1 MDHLSPS
8 SPDMSNGNVQSPIGY
23 SMQLQTNMGLDSH
36 DYPLPLH
43 TVPNVNGMGNGTSR
57 RIAQPMNHGMA
68 APRSIPTSVDWEVYA
83 DQWNGTSRQSVPVN
97 GMPQDRYDSK
107 FSFIM
112 EDGFG
117 RRRRGE

>member
-1 MDHLSPS
+1 
-8 SPDMSNGNVQSPIGY
+8 MSGSNVQSPMGY
-23 SMQLQTNMGLDSH
+23 GMQMQTGLGLDSH

-43 TVPNVNGMGNGTSR
+43 TVPSVNGMGNSSAR
-57 RIAQPMNHGMA
+57 RVAQPMNQGMA

-83 DQWNGTSRQSVPVN
+83 DQWGGTSRQPVAEN